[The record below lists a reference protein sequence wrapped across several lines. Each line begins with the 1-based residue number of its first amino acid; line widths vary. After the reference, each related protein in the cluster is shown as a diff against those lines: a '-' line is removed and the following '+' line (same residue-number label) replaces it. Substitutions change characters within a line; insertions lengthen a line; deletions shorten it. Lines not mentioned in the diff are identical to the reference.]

1 MARRDAQAIK
11 QGIKIKHAINGTIHL
26 ITGILVATFY
36 GWPHGIAWLAEC
48 ALVFDVSLAL
58 FRNLSPFY
66 VTMTPKAWKDKI
78 EQRIFGKNGVLP
90 KVVYLIIFILCVIL

>member
-1 MARRDAQAIK
+1 MARKDARAIK
-11 QGIKIKHAINGTIHL
+11 QGGKIKHAINGAIHL

-58 FRNLSPFY
+58 FRGLSPWY
-66 VTMTPKAWKDKI
+66 VTMTPKSIKDKI
-78 EQRIFGKNGVLP
+78 EQLIFGKNGVLP
-90 KVVYLIIFILCVIL
+90 KVCYLIILIVMQFI